1 MSDKIVFK
9 SEGNSGTILLNNPQ
23 KLNAFDFEMIKEFN
37 NVLNKIK
44 KSSLKVIVIKGA
56 GKSFCSGGDVQW
68 EVTLADLDAKE
79 VRRQIKFIQNVLA
92 KMQSLPQIFIA
103 VIHGYAVGGG
113 SQLAMACD
121 MRIASS
127 AARFAHPEVILG
139 TVPPLGATKR
149 LPRLI
154 GLGRAK
160 YMLFTGESIDSKTAL
175 DWGLVDFVVPEGEVD
190 SFLKALLSKIASRPE
205 KALALIKKSLN
216 KNYMADFQNRFELDC
231 YVNSSRSKEFKEM
244 IKNFVEKRKKT

>member
-1 MSDKIVFK
+1 MSNKIIFK
-9 SEGNSGTILLNNPQ
+9 SEGNIGTILLDNPQ
-23 KLNAFDFEMIKEFN
+23 KLNAFDYEMLKEFGSIIS
-37 NVLNKIK
+37 KIE
-44 KSSLKVIVIKGA
+44 KSNLKVVVIRGA

-79 VRRQIKFIQNVLA
+79 VKRQITFIQNVMF
-92 KMQSLPQIFIA
+92 KIQILPQIFIA

-113 SQLAMACD
+113 NQLAMACD

-127 AARFAHPEVILG
+127 AARFAHPEVTLG

-160 YMLFTGESIDSKTAL
+160 YMLFTGEPIDSSTAL
-175 DWGLVDFVVPEGEVD
+175 EWGLVDFVVSEKEID
-190 SFLKALLSKIASRPE
+190 SFLNNLVSRIDSKPK
-205 KALALIKKSLN
+205 KALALIKESLN
-216 KNYMADFQNRFELDC
+216 RNYLADFQDQFELDC
-231 YVNSSRSKEFKEM
+231 YVKCSRNKEFKEM
-244 IKNFVEKRKKT
+244 LKNFVERRKKT